1 VTSVPPDDLLERAIR
16 LAREK
21 VAAVAAAPQ
30 TQSAPPEAAACPD
43 AMQAA
48 AVVSRYRIDDLEK
61 IAGDDDVERVI
72 SDSIPVAD
80 RTARGYWTLLP
91 DVRGAVLSEILAR
104 NRLAVVLSDGKSL
117 ARGDDALY
125 GALVGLD
132 SEGPRAL
139 QSMSV
144 AALAAIAPYTAQF
157 EVAHRGFPARQD
169 LERRLEMLRF
179 LEPFDRLIEEGFFNR
194 TDELRGLRVYVD
206 VLESEGIFE
215 SIQRGL
221 ASTRQL
227 PLLITGVGGV
237 GKSTLVAKFVT
248 DHARAAEGEP
258 FPFAYLDFD
267 RRAVMVDEPASI
279 LVEAVRQIAVQYP
292 QAHDAAEQLR
302 HSWRRLLQA
311 SARRGG
317 SAAVEAREYIR
328 RDFVGFTQK
337 LEVDSG
343 RPVLLVLDTF
353 EEVQYRN
360 RVYVEVVGNFLAQL
374 RADIPRLRVVI
385 VGRAPVPEIKFAETI
400 VLDEFDRKSALAFLA
415 RLGIANG
422 ELADAIV
429 KQVGANPL
437 TLRLAAAVFRS
448 EPDDPSLR
456 NLAAVSK
463 ANIQGYLFE
472 RILRHV
478 HNDDVRNIAH
488 PGLVLRRVTAGIIRH
503 VLAGPCGIDVPTD
516 ARAQELFEE
525 LQREV
530 SLVSPGTEPGVVVH
544 RSDVRRLMLRGLRE
558 TEPVKVPAI
567 HRGAADY
574 YRQFDDAESRAE
586 EVYHLLW
593 LEEHDQARSR
603 FREDAAQFLFNA
615 VDELPGPEKA
625 LLSDLIG
632 REIPAD
638 ARAAATSEIWERS
651 AQRRVSEY
659 IRQGDFKAALKVLG
673 EQPDRS
679 PATLLPVLEA
689 SVYAATNELDRAA
702 ELIAKAVRAYDEASN
717 WRDAIE
723 AHLVAHDIAVRRG
736 DVLSAISALEQ
747 AEALARG
754 DDVLLARVL
763 VVKLRV
769 TPADDEVRREL
780 LQVAARIPEASWM
793 QQGPLLRRIAAIAG
807 KDDVGLVANAVRIA
821 GGYVLPSDTER
832 MLDEV
837 LGLAPMLS
845 NLLAALSV
853 EDTWARIQA
862 AFASGTD
869 EAFRAQLADAVAA
882 AFAVDDVVARAPRP
896 PGPKV
901 KVDIPAVAD
910 LLAMSE
916 LQPHRLGDLLV
927 RQFDRNLPSI
937 TFARDRRTV
946 FEEVLRFAEGEGWLA
961 SLLDAIRPLLRDG
974 AAVLDYLDGLGI
986 GVSVEYVGGPALRV
1000 PELAQARLAHR
1011 GAIAL
1016 IEQRVCRIEVKGK
1029 FRGTGFLVAP
1039 DVILTA
1045 SPTVTATDSEIVVR
1059 FDYGAIGGKR
1069 YNAGVSCSA
1078 RPLPV
1083 RGESAILLRLVR
1095 SVGREPVGG
1104 EVASRHAP
1112 VRRVFDLAA
1121 AAVHAAPPKT
1131 LYWFWQTEKD
1141 GLFMTGSNE
1150 LAVAEGSIA
1159 VYAND
1164 RSRFIGSPCFN
1175 ENFRLVGLHCG
1186 PHPERRREGLV
1197 LPAWNVLELVRGPD
1211 GATLVGRGEI
1221 RLAAQE
1227 LSELRETLLSAFT
1240 IDELRM
1246 LLSDEFNLRLDD
1258 IARPQSAAAIVLDVL
1273 RHFQQRNQIAKLL
1286 EVAAGARPENVRLDA
1301 LCRRHLGQ

>member
-1 VTSVPPDDLLERAIR
+1 MTAVPPDDLLERAIR

-21 VAAVAAAPQ
+21 VAAAAQ
-30 TQSAPPEAAACPD
+30 TQSAPPEAPPCPS
-43 AMQAA
+43 ALQAA

-61 IAGDDDVERVI
+61 IAGDDEVDEVI

-91 DVRGAVLSEILAR
+91 DVRGTVLSEILAR
-104 NRLAVVLSDGKSL
+104 NRLPAVLAEGKSL
-117 ARGDDALY
+117 ARSDDALY
-125 GALVGLD
+125 GALTRLD
-132 SEGPRAL
+132 AEGSRAL

-144 AALAAIAPYTAQF
+144 ASLAAIAPYTAQL
-157 EVAHRGFPARQD
+157 EVAHRGFPTRHD
-169 LERRLEMLRF
+169 IERRLEMLRF
-179 LEPFDRLIEEGFFNR
+179 LEPFDRLLEGGFFNR
-194 TDELRGLRVYVD
+194 VDEKRGLRVYVD

-248 DHARAAEGEP
+248 DHARAAAGEP

-302 HSWRRLLQA
+302 HSWRRLLLA
-311 SARRGG
+311 SARRSG
-317 SAAVEAREYIR
+317 SAAVEAREHIR
-328 RDFVGFTQK
+328 RDFVGFVHK
-337 LEVDSG
+337 LEVDSS

-360 RVYVEVVGNFLAQL
+360 RVYVEVVGQFLAQL
-374 RADIPRLRVVI
+374 RAEIPRLRVVI
-385 VGRAPVPEIKFAETI
+385 VGRAPVPELQFAETI
-400 VLDEFDRKSALAFLA
+400 VLDEFDRTSALAYLT
-415 RLGIANG
+415 RLGITSG
-422 ELADAIV
+422 ELAEAIV

-437 TLRLAAAVFRS
+437 TLRLAAAVFNF

-456 NLAAVSK
+456 NLAAVNK

-478 HNDDVRNIAH
+478 HHEDVRRIAH
-488 PGLVLRRVTAGIIRH
+488 PGLVLRRVTAGVIRH
-503 VLAGPCGIDVPTD
+503 VLAGPCGIDVPDD

-603 FREDAAQFLFNA
+603 FREDAAPFLFNA

-651 AQRRVSEY
+651 AQRRVQEY
-659 IRQGDFKAALKVLG
+659 IRHGDFKAALKVLG
-673 EQPDRS
+673 EQPSRS

-702 ELIAKAVRAYDEASN
+702 ELVAGAVRAYDEASN

-736 DVLSAISALEQ
+736 DVLSAISALER

-754 DDVLLARVL
+754 EDVLLARVL
-763 VVKLRV
+763 VVKLRG
-769 TPADDEVRREL
+769 TPADDEARREL
-780 LQVAARIPEASWM
+780 LQIAARIPEASWM
-793 QQGPLLRRIAAIAG
+793 QQAPLLRRVAAIAG

-821 GGYVLPSDTER
+821 GGYALPSDTER

-837 LGLAPMLS
+837 LGLAPVVLS
-845 NLLAALSV
+845 ELKG
-853 EDTWARIQA
+853 EDIWARIHS
-862 AFASGTD
+862 AFSVPEVD
-869 EAFRAQLADAVAA
+869 EAFREQLADAVAT
-882 AFAVDDVVARAPRP
+882 AFAGDDVVARAHRP

-901 KVDIPAVAD
+901 RADIPTVAELLTKSD
-910 LLAMSE
+910 LE
-916 LQPHRLGDLLV
+916 PHRLGDLLV

-937 TFARDRRTV
+937 TFSRDRRTV
-946 FEEVLRFAEGEGWLA
+946 FEEVLRFAEREGWLA

-974 AAVLDYLDGLGI
+974 APVLDYLDGIGI
-986 GVSVEYVGGPALRV
+986 GVSVEYVGGPAMRV

-1039 DVILTA
+1039 DTVLTA
-1045 SPTVTATDSEIVVR
+1045 SPAVAANEGEIVVR

-1069 YNAGVSCSA
+1069 YNVGVSCSA
-1078 RPLPV
+1078 RMI
-1083 RGESAILLRLVR
+1083 AIGAQNVVLLRLTR
-1095 SVGREPVGG
+1095 PVGREPVGG
-1104 EVASRHAP
+1104 ELASRHAP

-1121 AAVHAAPPKT
+1121 APAAPPKT
-1131 LYWFWQTEKD
+1131 LYWFWQTDKD
-1141 GLFMTGSNE
+1141 ALFMTGSNE
-1150 LAVAEGSIA
+1150 LAVAGGSIA
-1159 VYAND
+1159 VYSND

-1175 ENFRLVGLHCG
+1175 EELRLVGLHCG

-1197 LPAWNVLELVRGPD
+1197 LPARNVLELVHGP
-1211 GATLVGRGEI
+1211 GGESLVGRGEI
-1221 RLAAQE
+1221 RLATQE

-1240 IDELRM
+1240 IGELEMLLGDEL
-1246 LLSDEFNLRLDD
+1246 NVRLDD
-1258 IARPQSAAAIVLDVL
+1258 IARPQSAPAVMLDVL
-1273 RHFQQRNQIAKLL
+1273 RYFQQHNQIAELL
-1286 EVAAGARPENVRLDA
+1286 AAAARARPENVHLDA